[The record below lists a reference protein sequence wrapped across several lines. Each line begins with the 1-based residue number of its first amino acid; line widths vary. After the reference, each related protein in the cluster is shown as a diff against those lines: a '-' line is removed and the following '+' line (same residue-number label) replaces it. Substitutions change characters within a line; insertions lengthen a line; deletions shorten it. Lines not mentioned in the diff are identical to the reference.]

1 MYAIHKLRISL
12 FIEFIAKITFIKKI
26 HECF

>member
-12 FIEFIAKITFIKKI
+12 FIESIAKITFIKKI